1 MISTGNLSLGR
12 CEIVPSPYIPNTD
25 ADRRAMLREIGV
37 ASVNELFRDV
47 PEKFLDVP
55 FRLPSPLSELEL
67 KAELKRMADAN
78 ASLDDYACFLGAGFY
93 RHFIPSVVG
102 HITGRS
108 EFYTAYTP
116 YQAEV
121 SQGTLQSIYEYQSLV
136 CQLTGMEVSNAGMYD
151 GSTAAAEA
159 ALMACRVT
167 GKNKVDV
174 LASVNPRYVDVME
187 TYAGGQ
193 AISLH
198 KLPSDFESLSADSA
212 CLVVQQPDF
221 FGCLEDLASVAAKAH
236 AAGALLVVIADPIS
250 LGMYRPPA
258 DYGADIVVA
267 EGQSLGSPLN
277 FGGPGLGIFTCRN
290 QYLRQMPGRLAG
302 RTMDSRGRPGY
313 VLTMATREQ
322 HIRRERATSNICTNE
337 ALVSLAAAVYLAVMG
352 KSGLR
357 QVAELCYHKA
367 HYAAAAIA
375 DLEGYSLV
383 FPSPFFREFVVRC
396 PVSPRRINE
405 ALYRQNIVGGLDLSE
420 TLPDSL
426 LLCVTEMNTKSEI
439 DRMVEVMKKVG
450 AEK

>member
-1 MISTGNLSLGR
+1 M
-12 CEIVPSPYIPNTD
+12 PSPYIPNTD

-37 ASVNELFRDV
+37 SSIDELFRDV
-47 PEKFLDVP
+47 PEKFLNVP
-55 FRLPSPLSELEL
+55 FRLPPPLSELEL
-67 KAELKRMADAN
+67 KAELQRMADAN
-78 ASLDDYACFLGAGFY
+78 ASLDDYACFLGAGLY

-102 HITGRS
+102 HITDRS
-108 EFYTAYTP
+108 EFYTSYTP

-167 GKNKVDV
+167 GKNRVDV
-174 LASVNPRYVDVME
+174 LVSVNPRYVDVME

-221 FGCLEDLASVAAKAH
+221 FGCLEDLASCAAKAH
-236 AAGALLVVIADPIS
+236 AAGALLIVIADPIS

-277 FGGPGLGIFTCRN
+277 FGGPALGIFTCRN
-290 QYLRQMPGRLAG
+290 RYLRQMPGRLVG

-375 DLEGYSLV
+375 DLAGYSLA
-383 FPSPFFREFVVRC
+383 FSSPFFKEFVFRC

-405 ALYRQNIVGGLDLSE
+405 ALFRQNIVGGLDLSD

-439 DRMVEVMKKVG
+439 DRMVKVMKKVG

>member
-1 MISTGNLSLGR
+1 
-12 CEIVPSPYIPNTD
+12 VPSPYIPNTD
-25 ADRRAMLREIGV
+25 ADRLVMLREIGV
-37 ASVNELFRDV
+37 ASVDDLFRDV
-47 PEKFLDVP
+47 PKKFLNVP
-55 FRLPSPLSELEL
+55 FHLPSPLSELEL
-67 KAELKRMADAN
+67 KAELHRMAAAN
-78 ASLDDYACFLGAGFY
+78 ADLDDYTCFLGGGFY

-116 YQAEV
+116 YQAEA

-159 ALMACRVT
+159 ALMASRVT
-167 GKNKVDV
+167 GKNRVDV
-174 LASVNPRYVDVME
+174 LESVNPRYVDVME

-193 AISLH
+193 SISLH
-198 KLPSDFESLSADSA
+198 KLSSDFENLSADSA
-212 CLVVQQPDF
+212 CLVVQQPDY
-221 FGCLEDLASVAAKAH
+221 FGCLEDLASVADKTH
-236 AAGALLVVIADPIS
+236 AAGALLVVIADPVS

-277 FGGPGLGIFTCRN
+277 FGGPALGIFTCRK
-290 QYLRQMPGRLAG
+290 QYLRQMPGRLVG
-302 RTMDSRGRPGY
+302 RTEDTAGRPGY

-352 KSGLR
+352 RNGLR
-357 QVAELCYHKA
+357 QAAELCYHKA
-367 HYAAAAIA
+367 HYAAAAITA
-375 DLEGYSLV
+375 LEGYSLV
-383 FPSPFFREFVVRC
+383 FTSPFFKEFVVRC
-396 PVSPRRINE
+396 PVSPGRINE
-405 ALYRQNIVGGLDLSE
+405 ALFRQNIVGGLNLSD

-439 DRMVEVMKKVG
+439 DRMVEVMKKAG